1 MSLRGFLDRLRE
13 QGKLREVNEPLSP
26 VYEVSAAV
34 GKEPTIFTNVNG
46 WKVVMN
52 ILGSRQLLADALGVE
67 PDKII
72 QTLSSCPSDGIVK
85 IIADSP
91 TKEVSEKPDLL
102 KLPILTH
109 YEGDGAP
116 YITAGV
122 VVSEYEGMMNA
133 SIHRLRVI
141 GKNRLAARLVEFRHT
156 YNLYRKA
163 ADKGEPLP
171 IAIVIGIDPVTLFA
185 ISTRV
190 PEGQEYS
197 YAAALK
203 GETLE
208 VFECDNGIKV
218 PHAEFVLEGYI
229 HPTELADEGPFVD
242 ISGTYDIVRKQPV
255 IYLTKIMHRRDPIYH
270 ALMPATNEHNIM
282 MGVPYEPLIFNEV
295 KKVADVRNVVMTPG
309 GCWYFHA
316 VVQIHKNSDDEA
328 EKAIEATFAAHKS
341 LKHVVIVDEDINIFD
356 PNDIEF
362 AIATRVKGDEDI
374 YIFPNVR
381 GSTLDP
387 RSENGIGTKVGIDAT
402 MDLSKRWKFERARR
416 PEVLEI
422 ELAKRKIHK

>member
-1 MSLRGFLDRLRE
+1 MSFRGFLEKLRSE
-13 QGKLREVNEPLSP
+13 GKLKVVNQPLSP
-26 VYEVSAAV
+26 VYEVSASV
-34 GKEPTIFTNVNG
+34 GKEPTLFTNVNG
-46 WKVVMN
+46 GKVVMN
-52 ILGSRQLLADALGVE
+52 ILGSRELLAEALGVAQTS
-67 PDKII
+67 II
-72 QTLSSCPSDGIVK
+72 QHLSSCHTLGEVRVVT
-85 IIADSP
+85 DSAA
-91 TKEVSEKPDLL
+91 KEVSEKPDLS

-116 YITAGV
+116 YITSGV
-122 VVSEYEGMMNA
+122 VVSEYEGVMNA

-141 GKNRLAARLVEFRHT
+141 GKDTLAARLVEFRHT
-156 YNLYRKA
+156 YNLHRKA
-163 ADKGEPLP
+163 AEKGEPLP

-190 PEGQEYS
+190 PEGQEFG

-203 GETLE
+203 GEPLE
-208 VFECDNGIKV
+208 VFECTNGVRV

-229 HPTELADEGPFVD
+229 HPTELVDEGPFVD

-255 IYLTKIMHRRDPIYH
+255 IHLTNMMHRRDPIYH
-270 ALMPATNEHNIM
+270 ALMPAANEHNIM

-295 KKVADVRNVVMTPG
+295 KKVADVKNVVMTPG

-316 VVQIHKNSDDEA
+316 AVQIHKKSDE
-328 EKAIEATFAAHKS
+328 EVKKAIDATFAAHKS
-341 LKHVVIVDEDINIFD
+341 LKHVVIVDDDINIFD
-356 PNDIEF
+356 PGDIEF

-374 YIFPNVR
+374 YIYPNVR

-387 RSENGIGTKVGIDAT
+387 RSDNGIGTKVGIDAT

-416 PEVLEI
+416 PKV
-422 ELAKRKIHK
+422 A